1 MTAALLKELFGVTK
15 PIIAM
20 VHLPGLP
27 GRPRHD
33 RRAAV
38 RAITDTVAADVA
50 ALQDAGVDGLLF
62 CNEADLP
69 YQLGVGPEAAAAIG
83 AVRRELCRPFGVN
96 LVWDPVASLAVARA
110 TGASFVREVFTGV
123 YESDL
128 GVMRP
133 ELGAIGAYRSGIG
146 AESVALFSNITPE
159 FASSAASR
167 TVAQRARSAAFLG
180 VDALLVS
187 GAITGEPTDLDQLRA
202 AKAAAPDVPVLANT
216 GVTADTVAGV
226 LAVADGAIVG
236 TSLKRDGNTW
246 NPVDPVR
253 AKALMT
259 AARQSPPAGPS
270 SQNGVNAL
278 WPRARC
284 STSSATCTGRACA
297 SASSSTPPRST
308 SRTCWCS
315 AGTWRARPS
324 SRSSAARTAGGTAPL
339 SATGTS

>member
-1 MTAALLKELFGVTK
+1 MTAALLKDLFGVTK

-33 RRAAV
+33 RRAGM
-38 RAITDTVAADVA
+38 RAITDTVAADIA

-69 YQLGVGPEAAAAIG
+69 YQLGVGPEATAAMAAVIG
-83 AVRRELCRPFGVN
+83 AVRRELTRPFGVN

-133 ELGAIGAYRSGIG
+133 DLGEIGAYRSGIG
-146 AESVALFSNITPE
+146 AESVALFTNITPE
-159 FASSAASR
+159 FASPLGHR

-180 VDALLVS
+180 PDALLVS
-187 GAITGEPTDLDQLRA
+187 GAITGEPTDLAQLRE
-202 AKAAAPDVPVLANT
+202 AKAAAPGTPVLANT
-216 GVTADTVAGV
+216 GVTADSVAEV

-236 TSLKRDGNTW
+236 TSLKQDGITW
-246 NPVDPVR
+246 NPVDPAR
-253 AKALMT
+253 ATAFMA
-259 AARQSPPAGPS
+259 AARPAQSRETRALPTRE
-270 SQNGVNAL
+270 GVVKL
-278 WPRARC
+278 
-284 STSSATCTGRACA
+284 
-297 SASSSTPPRST
+297 
-308 SRTCWCS
+308 
-315 AGTWRARPS
+315 
-324 SRSSAARTAGGTAPL
+324 
-339 SATGTS
+339 

>member
-1 MTAALLKELFGVTK
+1 
-15 PIIAM
+15 M

-38 RAITDTVAADVA
+38 RAIADTVAADIA

-69 YQLGVGPEAAAAIG
+69 YQLGVGPEAVAAMAAVIG
-83 AVRRELCRPFGVN
+83 AVRRELSTPFGVN

-133 ELGAIGAYRSGIG
+133 DLGAIAAYRSGIG
-146 AESVALFSNITPE
+146 AGPGDREPVALFSNITPE
-159 FASSAASR
+159 FASSMASR

-187 GAITGEPTDLDQLRA
+187 GAITGEPTDLAQLRA
-202 AKAAAPDVPVLANT
+202 AKAAAPGVPVLANT
-216 GVTADTVAGV
+216 GVTADSVAAC

-236 TSLKRDGNTW
+236 TSLKRDGITW

-253 AKALMT
+253 ARALMT
-259 AARQSPPAGPS
+259 AARRS

-278 WPRARC
+278 WPRARS

-297 SASSSTPPRST
+297 SASSSMPPVST
-308 SRTCWCS
+308 SRTCWSS

-324 SRSSAARTAGGTAPL
+324 SRSCAVRTAGGTAP
-339 SATGTS
+339 SSGTATS

>member
-1 MTAALLKELFGVTK
+1 MTSNLLKDLFGVAK

-38 RAITDTVAADVA
+38 RAIADTVAADIG

-69 YQLGVGPEAAAAIG
+69 YQLGVGPESVAAMAAVIG
-83 AVRRELCRPFGVN
+83 AVRRELSTPFGVN

-133 ELGAIGAYRSGIG
+133 DLGAIAAYRSGIG
-146 AESVALFSNITPE
+146 AEAVALFSNITPE
-159 FASSAASR
+159 FASSMASR
-167 TVAQRARSAAFLG
+167 AVAQRARSAAFLG

-187 GAITGEPTDLDQLRA
+187 GAITGEPTDLAQLRE
-202 AKAAAPDVPVLANT
+202 AKAAAPGVPVLANT
-216 GVTADTVAGV
+216 GVTADSVAAC

-236 TSLKRDGNTW
+236 TSLKRDGITW

-253 AKALMT
+253 AQALMT
-259 AARQSPPAGPS
+259 AARRS
-270 SQNGVNAL
+270 SHNGVNAL

-284 STSSATCTGRACA
+284 STSSATCTGPACA
-297 SASSSTPPRST
+297 SASSSMPPVST

-315 AGTWRARPS
+315 AGT
-324 SRSSAARTAGGTAPL
+324 
-339 SATGTS
+339 